1 MLDPA
6 NELAAV
12 CNHLCKQLPKRSN
25 ETGTS
30 QFVVRTP
37 VVKYINKLNVPTLGM
52 VERFVKNDPG
62 NQTKLH
68 ITGTG
73 TVLAF
78 S

>member
-6 NELAAV
+6 NELAEV

-25 ETGTS
+25 ETGMS

-52 VERFVKNDPG
+52 VE
-62 NQTKLH
+62 
-68 ITGTG
+68 
-73 TVLAF
+73 
-78 S
+78 